1 MPNDQTDSGL
11 SLITQISKPAP
22 RVLLKH
28 LAAVHNSSSLTIIQR
43 KICNVFLENASKNI
57 AKEEHSISVKDV
69 MEAIGWTESSNV
81 NEGFKD
87 SLRGLTRVQV
97 EWNVLDKDKKNK
109 WVTSTFLT
117 HISIKA
123 GKISYSYS
131 KVLIEAFSKPN
142 IYAQL
147 NLDIQKSLKNKYA
160 LILWEFVWGD
170 MSPKKSIQTETD
182 WVTYN
187 QILKLISLTG
197 SSFENRFA
205 LLKKTVLIPALS
217 EINEKSDVMV
227 RVEEKKSG
235 RKTTH
240 LKFICERKDTAA
252 VGQSTEGRAPV
263 FEALKGIGMYARAA
277 NKVLAAYPD
286 EEILSALAFF
296 TEYAKK
302 HALDNPIA
310 FFLKALDQGWVSHSL
325 TKIKQEETSGAACDD
340 IDVLDEDIRCK
351 NLRRAICEEI
361 GFSLYI
367 SWFGKTVFRIE
378 RDKLIVESS
387 SNFVQTQLS
396 TNYQH
401 IVQRLIATPLPRI
414 FESCEFI
421 VASSQQEVA

>member
-1 MPNDQTDSGL
+1 MPNDTIDGGV
-11 SLITQISKPAP
+11 SLITQGSKPVP

-142 IYAQL
+142 VYAQL

-170 MSPKKSIQTETD
+170 MSPKKSVQTETD
-182 WVTYN
+182 WVTYD
-187 QILKLISLTG
+187 QILKLMSLTG

-205 LLKKTVLIPALS
+205 LLKKTVLIPALT

-227 RVEEKKSG
+227 RLEEKKSG
-235 RKTTH
+235 KKTTH
-240 LKFICERKDTAA
+240 LKFICERKDKAT
-252 VGQSTEGRAPV
+252 VGQEVEGRAAV
-263 FEALKGIGMYARAA
+263 FEALKNIGMNARAA
-277 NKVLAAYPD
+277 NKVLLAYPD

-296 TEYAKK
+296 TEYSQK
-302 HALDNPIA
+302 HVLDNPIA
-310 FFLKALDQGWVSHSL
+310 FFHKALDQGWVSHALS
-325 TKIKQEETSGAACDD
+325 KIKQEETSGVAHDD
-340 IDVLDEDIRCK
+340 SDELNEDIRCK

-361 GFSLYI
+361 GFSVYS

-378 RDKLIVESS
+378 GTKLIIEAP

-396 TNYQH
+396 TNYHH
-401 IVQRLIATPLPRI
+401 IVQRLLVTPLPRT

-421 VASSQQEVA
+421 VASAQQAVA